1 MEDQNMKEAETMEEE
16 ARYHIIHV
24 DDEHDNEEK
33 RKILDEFTEE
43 VTVLFAD
50 IKAWLK
56 ENHDPD
62 KVAAYKEKV
71 KLETALLIQKVKV
84 AVAEVNEN
92 DKVKSG
98 KETVKAAS
106 KHIGNKISS
115 GVQDVIQHENVQK
128 VMNDVSTKVHQVKED
143 ERVKETVKKVKRGT
157 LHIASSAYDSLKKVL
172 EEHEEEPEVIE
183 VKTDIYPDDKN
194 KPEE

>member
-1 MEDQNMKEAETMEEE
+1 MEDKNMKEAETMEEE
-16 ARYHIIHV
+16 AKYHIIHV
-24 DDEHDNEEK
+24 DDEYDNEEK

-43 VTVLFAD
+43 VTTLFAD
-50 IKAWLK
+50 FKEWLK
-56 ENHDPD
+56 DNSDPD

-71 KLETALLIQKVKV
+71 KLETALLIQKVKI
-84 AVAEVNEN
+84 AVADVNEN

-98 KETVKAAS
+98 KESVKAAS
-106 KHIGNKISS
+106 KHIGDKISS
-115 GVQDVIQHENVQK
+115 GVQDVMQNENVQK

-157 LHIASSAYDSLKKVL
+157 LHLASSAFDGLKKVL

-183 VKTDIYPDDKN
+183 VKTDIYPESIH